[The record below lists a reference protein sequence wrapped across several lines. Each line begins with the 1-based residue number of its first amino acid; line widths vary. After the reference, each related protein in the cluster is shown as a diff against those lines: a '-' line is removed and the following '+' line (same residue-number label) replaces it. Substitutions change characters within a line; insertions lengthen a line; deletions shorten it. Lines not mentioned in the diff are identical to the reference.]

1 LRAVIALVDTN
12 VLVRHLIGEPPD
24 QAARATALLRD
35 ARELLLVDLVVAETV
50 DVLES
55 FYEQPRERVATL
67 VRALLGLPSIRV
79 VDERLLRRALELYEY
94 DRLDFAEAYLAALAE
109 VTGVG
114 AVMSFDRSIDRV
126 ASVRRLA

>member
-24 QAARATALLRD
+24 QAARATELLRD